1 MEKIVNI
8 NYYFNKLEKRNRIV
22 VTYEFLR
29 KLKKKGRHLKKKLYK
44 FKFLFRVYWFYIKKK
59 CLHVISLNEMNEY
72 MRSMYLHLYQFSILY
87 FDYWV
92 LRLCYKNCS
101 SYITYII

>member
-29 KLKKKGRHLKKKLYK
+29 KL
-44 FKFLFRVYWFYIKKK
+44 
-59 CLHVISLNEMNEY
+59 
-72 MRSMYLHLYQFSILY
+72 
-87 FDYWV
+87 
-92 LRLCYKNCS
+92 
-101 SYITYII
+101 

>member
-1 MEKIVNI
+1 MK
-8 NYYFNKLEKRNRIV
+8 FLEN
-22 VTYEFLR
+22 FR
-29 KLKKKGRHLKKKLYK
+29 KKVDDLKKKLYK

-59 CLHVISLNEMNEY
+59 YLHVISLNEMNEY

>member
-44 FKFLFRVYWFYIKKK
+44 FKFLFRVY
-59 CLHVISLNEMNEY
+59 
-72 MRSMYLHLYQFSILY
+72 
-87 FDYWV
+87 
-92 LRLCYKNCS
+92 
-101 SYITYII
+101 

>member
-1 MEKIVNI
+1 MK
-8 NYYFNKLEKRNRIV
+8 FLEN
-22 VTYEFLR
+22 FR
-29 KLKKKGRHLKKKLYK
+29 KKVDDLKKKLYK

>member
-1 MEKIVNI
+1 MK
-8 NYYFNKLEKRNRIV
+8 FLEN
-22 VTYEFLR
+22 FR
-29 KLKKKGRHLKKKLYK
+29 KKVDDLKKKLYK

-92 LRLCYKNCS
+92 LRLCYK
-101 SYITYII
+101 TL

>member
-1 MEKIVNI
+1 MN
-8 NYYFNKLEKRNRIV
+8 FLEN
-22 VTYEFLR
+22 FR
-29 KLKKKGRHLKKKLYK
+29 KKVDDLKKKLYK

-59 CLHVISLNEMNEY
+59 YLHVISLNEMNEY

-92 LRLCYKNCS
+92 LRLCYK
-101 SYITYII
+101 TL

>member
-1 MEKIVNI
+1 MK
-8 NYYFNKLEKRNRIV
+8 FLEN
-22 VTYEFLR
+22 FR
-29 KLKKKGRHLKKKLYK
+29 KKVDDLKKKLYK

-72 MRSMYLHLYQFSILY
+72 MRSMYLHLYQFFILY

-92 LRLCYKNCS
+92 LRLCYK
-101 SYITYII
+101 TL

>member
-1 MEKIVNI
+1 MN
-8 NYYFNKLEKRNRIV
+8 FLEN
-22 VTYEFLR
+22 FR
-29 KLKKKGRHLKKKLYK
+29 KKVDDLKKKLYK

-59 CLHVISLNEMNEY
+59 YLHVISLNEMNEY

>member
-1 MEKIVNI
+1 MN
-8 NYYFNKLEKRNRIV
+8 FLEN
-22 VTYEFLR
+22 FR
-29 KLKKKGRHLKKKLYK
+29 KKVDDLKKKLYK

-72 MRSMYLHLYQFSILY
+72 MRSMYLHLYQFFILY

-92 LRLCYKNCS
+92 LRLCYK
-101 SYITYII
+101 TL

>member
-1 MEKIVNI
+1 MN
-8 NYYFNKLEKRNRIV
+8 FLEN
-22 VTYEFLR
+22 FR
-29 KLKKKGRHLKKKLYK
+29 KKVDDLKKKLYK

-92 LRLCYKNCS
+92 LRLCYK
-101 SYITYII
+101 TL

>member
-1 MEKIVNI
+1 MK
-8 NYYFNKLEKRNRIV
+8 FLEN
-22 VTYEFLR
+22 FR
-29 KLKKKGRHLKKKLYK
+29 KKVDDLKKKLYK

-59 CLHVISLNEMNEY
+59 YLHVISLNEMNEY

-92 LRLCYKNCS
+92 LRLCYK
-101 SYITYII
+101 TL

>member
-1 MEKIVNI
+1 MK
-8 NYYFNKLEKRNRIV
+8 FLEN
-22 VTYEFLR
+22 FR
-29 KLKKKGRHLKKKLYK
+29 KKVDDLKKKLYK

-72 MRSMYLHLYQFSILY
+72 MRSMYLHLYQFFILY